1 MKTLIQ
7 AILLSGLIFDFS
19 FAQEETL
26 IGNGEVTHG
35 GFGAPVVKY
44 TEIKGEPGLLVGGR
58 GGWIINHTFV
68 IGGGG
73 YGLVNDIEANNYL
86 TYAPWE
92 NKPFLNFGYGGLE
105 LEYISQS
112 NNLMHFS
119 VYTLVGAGGVSYR
132 NSLWDNNE
140 DGWNNWSSPS
150 DAFFVFEPAA
160 NAELNVIDFFRIN
173 AGVSY
178 RFISGV
184 NFDNLKTSDL
194 GGLSAVL
201 TLKFGKF

>member
-1 MKTLIQ
+1 MKNLMQVIV
-7 AILLSGLIFDFS
+7 LSVLTFSIS

-26 IGNGEVTHG
+26 LSNRKVTHG

-73 YGLVNDIEANNYL
+73 YGLVNDKEANNYL
-86 TYAPWE
+86 VYYPWG
-92 NKPFLNFGYGGLE
+92 NKPYLNFGYGGFE
-105 LEYISQS
+105 LEYIIQS
-112 NNLMHFS
+112 DNLMHFS

-140 DGWNNWSSPS
+140 DGWNNWASPS

-160 NAELNVIDFFRIN
+160 NFELNVIEFFRIN

-184 NFDNLKTSDL
+184 NFDNLKNSDL
-194 GGLSAVL
+194 GGPSAVL
-201 TLKFGKF
+201 SLKFGKF